1 MTPEAMRK
9 VAMERLRERAR
20 RIGVIRRSVI
30 AGAVATFAL
39 AWGLAL
45 SDQLAHGTK
54 TSPDDTSASA
64 DTTTPAETTA
74 VQVTGDDSELD
85 DDGELNDDGEL
96 DSGEGIAVSPA
107 PTTVAPTPAPLTTS
121 QS

>member
-1 MTPEAMRK
+1 MNPETMRK
-9 VAMERLRERAR
+9 VAAERLRERAR

-30 AGAVATFAL
+30 AGAVATFVL

-54 TSPDDTSASA
+54 TSPT
-64 DTTTPAETTA
+64 DTTTA
-74 VQVTGDDSELD
+74 QVSG
-85 DDGELNDDGEL
+85 DDGEFESD
-96 DSGEGIAVSPA
+96 EGILVSPA
-107 PTTVAPTPAPLTTS
+107 PTTVAPSPAPLTTS

>member
-45 SDQLAHGTK
+45 SDQLAHETK

-74 VQVTGDDSELD
+74 VQVTGVDGELD
-85 DDGELNDDGEL
+85 DDGEL
-96 DSGEGIAVSPA
+96 DSDEGIAVSPA
-107 PTTVAPTPAPLTTS
+107 PTTVNTAPTPAPLTTS

>member
-1 MTPEAMRK
+1 MNPETMRK
-9 VAMERLRERAR
+9 VAAERLRERAR

-64 DTTTPAETTA
+64 DTTTSAQATT
-74 VQVTGDDSELD
+74 VQVSGDDE
-85 DDGELNDDGEL
+85 EP
-96 DSGEGIAVSPA
+96 DSDEGIVVSPA
-107 PTTVAPTPAPLTTS
+107 PTTVNTAPTPAPLTTS

>member
-1 MTPEAMRK
+1 MNPETMRK
-9 VAMERLRERAR
+9 VAAERLRERAR

-30 AGAVATFAL
+30 AGAVATFVL

-54 TSPDDTSASA
+54 TDPT
-64 DTTTPAETTA
+64 DTTTAD
-74 VQVTGDDSELD
+74 TGTLAFSGD
-85 DDGELNDDGEL
+85 DDGDDEES
-96 DSGEGIAVSPA
+96 DEGIVASP
-107 PTTVAPTPAPLTTS
+107 PTVAPTPAPLTTS

>member
-1 MTPEAMRK
+1 MNPETMRK
-9 VAMERLRERAR
+9 VAAERLRERAR

-30 AGAVATFAL
+30 AGAVATFVL

-54 TSPDDTSASA
+54 TTSTDTSTSDESA
-64 DTTTPAETTA
+64 G
-74 VQVTGDDSELD
+74 VVSLLVSSLSDDD
-85 DDGELNDDGEL
+85 DDGDD
-96 DSGEGIAVSPA
+96 DSSVS
-107 PTTVAPTPAPLTTS
+107 VAPSPAPLTTS

>member
-30 AGAVATFAL
+30 AGAVATFVL

-45 SDQLAHGTK
+45 SDQLAHGTNADQGEAAAA
-54 TSPDDTSASA
+54 TSSDSGSASFF
-64 DTTTPAETTA
+64 
-74 VQVTGDDSELD
+74 GDDESED
-85 DDGELNDDGEL
+85 DDDDDESD
-96 DSGEGIAVSPA
+96 DSIAVSPT
-107 PTTVAPTPAPLTTS
+107 PTTVAPSPAPLTTS

>member
-1 MTPEAMRK
+1 MNPETMRQ

-20 RIGVIRRSVI
+20 RIGLIRRSVI

-54 TSPDDTSASA
+54 TSPSDTSTTA
-64 DTTTPAETTA
+64 DTGT
-74 VQVTGDDSELD
+74 VSSSDDEES
-85 DDGELNDDGEL
+85 DDGFFI
-96 DSGEGIAVSPA
+96 DSSPSTA
-107 PTTVAPTPAPLTTS
+107 PAPAPLTTS

>member
-1 MTPEAMRK
+1 MNPETMRK
-9 VAMERLRERAR
+9 VAAERLRERAR

-30 AGAVATFAL
+30 AGAVATFVL

-54 TSPDDTSASA
+54 TSPTDTS
-64 DTTTPAETTA
+64 TTA
-74 VQVTGDDSELD
+74 DANTLSFSSDDEESD
-85 DDGELNDDGEL
+85 
-96 DSGEGIAVSPA
+96 EGVVVA
-107 PTTVAPTPAPLTTS
+107 PTTVAPSPAPLTTS

>member
-1 MTPEAMRK
+1 MNPETMRK
-9 VAMERLRERAR
+9 VAAERLRERAR

-30 AGAVATFAL
+30 AGAVATFVL

-54 TSPDDTSASA
+54 TSPTDTSTSDESEGLVSVLASSL
-64 DTTTPAETTA
+64 
-74 VQVTGDDSELD
+74 GDDEES
-85 DDGELNDDGEL
+85 DDG
-96 DSGEGIAVSPA
+96 VVVA
-107 PTTVAPTPAPLTTS
+107 PTTVAPSPAPLTTS

>member
-1 MTPEAMRK
+1 MNPETMRK
-9 VAMERLRERAR
+9 VAAERLRERAR

-30 AGAVATFAL
+30 AGAVATFVL

-54 TSPDDTSASA
+54 TSPTDDSAS
-64 DTTTPAETTA
+64 DGSDG
-74 VQVTGDDSELD
+74 VVSRLVSSLGDDD
-85 DDGELNDDGEL
+85 DSTG
-96 DSGEGIAVSPA
+96 S
-107 PTTVAPTPAPLTTS
+107 VAPSTAPLTTS

>member
-1 MTPEAMRK
+1 MNPETMRQ
-9 VAMERLRERAR
+9 VAMQRLRERAR
-20 RIGVIRRSVI
+20 RIGLIRRSVI

-54 TSPDDTSASA
+54 TSPTDTSTSA
-64 DTTTPAETTA
+64 DTTTA
-74 VQVTGDDSELD
+74 QVSGDDGQFESD
-85 DDGELNDDGEL
+85 
-96 DSGEGIAVSPA
+96 EGIVVSPA
-107 PTTVAPTPAPLTTS
+107 PTTVAPTTTPTPAPLTTS